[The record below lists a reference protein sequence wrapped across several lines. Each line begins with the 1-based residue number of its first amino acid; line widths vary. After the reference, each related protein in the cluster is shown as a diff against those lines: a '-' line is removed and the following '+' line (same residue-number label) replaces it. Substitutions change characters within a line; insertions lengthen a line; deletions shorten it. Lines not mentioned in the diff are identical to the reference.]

1 MCISLGL
8 PVHRR
13 LQDGKELPG
22 TPLGQ
27 PHGRIE
33 VFLGY
38 FCNMASDHN
47 PSVAK
52 FPGLALYSPH
62 SCYRLIKE

>member
-8 PVHRR
+8 PVPMR

-27 PHGRIE
+27 PDGRIE
-33 VFLGY
+33 VFLDY
-38 FCNMASDHN
+38 FCNMASDH
-47 PSVAK
+47 SRCVAK

-62 SCYRLIKE
+62 SCYCLIKE